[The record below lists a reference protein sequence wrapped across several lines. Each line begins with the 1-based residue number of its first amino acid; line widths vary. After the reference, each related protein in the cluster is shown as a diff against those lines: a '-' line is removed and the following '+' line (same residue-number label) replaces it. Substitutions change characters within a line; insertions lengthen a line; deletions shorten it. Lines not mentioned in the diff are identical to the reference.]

1 MQQTNDKPQTENGKP
16 KTADILIVGQGLA
29 GSLLAWELHLKGI
42 SFAVVD
48 EGLAVTSS
56 RIAAGMF
63 NPINTKRFTVTPDAE
78 KAIGDALELYRSMER
93 ELGISIVEMRNIY
106 NVFGNVKEGNDY
118 TLKADDPFFQQYTNP
133 HPVAEDHVIQPFGA
147 FEVGLSGRV
156 DVRKML
162 DAIRVF
168 IAERYL
174 LLEETFDYNLL
185 IHGNGHWNYKDIA
198 AQQVV
203 FCEGHKANLNPFF
216 PDINI
221 VPCKGDVLEID
232 APGFN
237 PSRVVKK
244 GIYLVPLGEGKFK
257 AGSTYKWHNA
267 DEQAHEADKAEL
279 AQKISE
285 LMDVPFTVTSHQTAI
300 RPTTR
305 TRETFIKTHPEHPTL
320 HAING
325 LGTKGVINGV
335 GFVKAF
341 LKQYPG
347 LKSL

>member
-1 MQQTNDKPQTENGKP
+1 MQHSNHKPQTENGKP
-16 KTADILIVGQGLA
+16 QSADVLIVGQGLA
-29 GSLLAWELHLKGI
+29 GSLLAWELHLRGVP
-42 SFAVVD
+42 FAVVD
-48 EGLAVTSS
+48 EGLAITSS

-63 NPINTKRFTVTPDAE
+63 NPINTKRFTVTADAE
-78 KAIGDALELYRSMER
+78 KTISEALELYRSMEQG
-93 ELGISIVEMRNIY
+93 LGISIVEMRNIY

-118 TLKADDPFFQQYTNP
+118 TLKTDDPFFKKYTNAF
-133 HPVAEDHVIQPFGA
+133 PVEEPHVIQPFGA

-156 DVRKML
+156 DVKKML
-162 DAIRVF
+162 DALRVF
-168 IAERYL
+168 IAEHYQ

-185 IHGNGHWNYKDIA
+185 VHGNGSWNYKDIA
-198 AQQVV
+198 ARQVV
-203 FCEGHKANLNPFF
+203 FCEGYKANLNPFF

-221 VPCKGDVLEID
+221 VPCKGDVLEIE

-244 GIYLVPLGEGKFK
+244 GIYLVPLGNGKFK

-267 DEQAHEADKAEL
+267 DEHAYEADKAEL
-279 AQKISE
+279 VQKITE
-285 LMDVPFTVTSHQTAI
+285 LMDVPFTVALHQTAI

-335 GFVKAF
+335 KFVKEF
-341 LKQYPG
+341 MKQYTG
-347 LKSL
+347 RTDL